1 MKKEQFETKVKKQ
14 LWFLNKKEKGKLNQV
29 LNDLENNETNSLT
42 YKQPIKFSNQFLR
55 THIFKQ
61 RNQGTASLFLIIVGM
76 LLINALLLGLFLFGL
91 LTSLSV
97 VQYFVNPQV
106 NLSFVQLALILI
118 GGIISLIVASILM
131 KVVTAFFT
139 KKLLEHRFNQ
149 RHEKS

>member
-1 MKKEQFETKVKKQ
+1 MEKEQFETKVKKQ
-14 LWFLNKKEKGKLNQV
+14 LWFLNKKEKGQLNQV

-118 GGIISLIVASILM
+118 GGIISLVVASILM

>member
-1 MKKEQFETKVKKQ
+1 
-14 LWFLNKKEKGKLNQV
+14 
-29 LNDLENNETNSLT
+29 
-42 YKQPIKFSNQFLR
+42 
-55 THIFKQ
+55 
-61 RNQGTASLFLIIVGM
+61 M

-106 NLSFVQLALILI
+106 DLSLVQLALILV

-131 KVVTAFFT
+131 KIVTAFFT
-139 KKLLEHRFNQ
+139 KKLLENRFNQ

>member
-14 LWFLNKKEKGKLNQV
+14 LWFLNKKEKDQLNQV
-29 LNDLENNETNSLT
+29 LKDLENDQTNTLT

-55 THIFKQ
+55 THIFKK
-61 RNQGTASLFLIIVGM
+61 RHQGTASLFLIIVGM

-106 NLSFVQLALILI
+106 DLSLVQLALILI

-131 KVVTAFFT
+131 KIVTAFFT
-139 KKLLEHRFNQ
+139 KKLLENRFNQ

>member
-14 LWFLNKKEKGKLNQV
+14 LWFLNKKEKGQLNQV
-29 LNDLENNETNSLT
+29 LKELENSQDNTLT

-55 THIFKQ
+55 THIFQQ
-61 RNQGTASLFLIIVGM
+61 RHQGTASLFLIIVGM
-76 LLINALLLGLFLFGL
+76 LLINALLLGVFLFGL

-106 NLSFVQLALILI
+106 DLSFVQLAFILI
-118 GGIISLIVASILM
+118 GGILALVVASILM
-131 KVVTAFFT
+131 KIVTAFFT

>member
-14 LWFLNKKEKGKLNQV
+14 LWFLNKKEKGQLNQV

-118 GGIISLIVASILM
+118 GGIISLVVASILM